1 MAMANSFP
9 SLENRRAT
17 LRSNPFI
24 VKTPLSSF
32 FSLYRNLGS
41 ITIRPERF
49 AHLSITFL
57 HTILQNPLKAR
68 QRDAFWAWDPSWAF
82 VKNEEITGQGVLTSL

>member
-57 HTILQNPLKAR
+57 HTILQNPLKAPAAR
-68 QRDAFWAWDPSWAF
+68 RFLGLGPILGICE
-82 VKNEEITGQGVLTSL
+82 K